1 MERVDLPALQFVLV
15 FSFNLIVGFID
26 ANIIPET
33 RTAGKLVLLSGFG
46 LFLYV
51 LSYLRTGFLGNTKP
65 VLDHLIT
72 DGPYRFCRH
81 PLYLCFTVMLFGT
94 GLYLGIKLSNIY
106 TVLVS
111 IPSAVYRARKEETL
125 LSIKFSE
132 SWDKYVQKVGLFYPK
147 LKRVK

>member
-94 GLYLGIKLSNIY
+94 GLYLGSKLSIIY

-111 IPSAVYRARKEETL
+111 VPSAVYRARKEETL
-125 LSIKFSE
+125 LSIKFGE
-132 SWDKYVQKVGLFYPK
+132 SWNKYVKKVGLFYPK

>member
-94 GLYLGIKLSNIY
+94 GLYLGSKLSIIY

-111 IPSAVYRARKEETL
+111 VPSAVYRARKEETL